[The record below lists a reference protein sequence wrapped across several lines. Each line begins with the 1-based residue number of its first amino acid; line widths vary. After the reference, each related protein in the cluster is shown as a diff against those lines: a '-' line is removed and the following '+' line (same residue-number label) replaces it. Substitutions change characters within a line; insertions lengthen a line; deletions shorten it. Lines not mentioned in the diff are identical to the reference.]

1 MPPDVSVL
9 SLGWLIAFAVLL
21 VLAVVLLALI
31 LSWMGRL
38 HGTLARIAQAVETRK
53 ESPGP
58 EVQDAMRRA
67 DQSAETRG
75 AFAAYLAEDPS
86 RALLPKR
93 EQSAQF
99 REWRKTRGLTWGNS

>member
-1 MPPDVSVL
+1 MPSETSAL
-9 SLGWLIAFAVLL
+9 TLGWLIAFAVLL
-21 VLAVVLLALI
+21 VLVLVLLALI

-38 HGTLARIAQAVETRK
+38 HGILARVAQATETLR
-53 ESPGP
+53 ESS
-58 EVQDAMRRA
+58 ARA
-67 DQSAETRG
+67 AHGEARQAAQSAETGG

-99 REWRKTRGLTWGNS
+99 REWRKTHGMTWGNS

>member
-1 MPPDVSVL
+1 MPPDVSPL
-9 SLGWLIAFAVLL
+9 SLAWLIIFAILL
-21 VLAVVLLALI
+21 VLALVLLALI

-38 HGTLARIAQAVETRK
+38 HGTLARIAQCVETLK
-53 ESPGP
+53 ESSAP
-58 EVQDAMRRA
+58 VTQDDARQA
-67 DQSAETRG
+67 DQSADTGG

-99 REWRKTRGLTWGNS
+99 REWRKTHGMTWGNS